1 MDFNPTAALSKV
13 RPLISDLESSNARSK
28 KELKLRELRWFD
40 AAIKSFLYR
49 LVRYELELPGGLS
62 SKRGYWIVP
71 RLGFKVCLRTGQVYQ
86 LATGAR
92 IANYFDLWMCG
103 KVCGSPTVAPKESFF
118 PAAKES
124 LRRWIETQQQE
135 HPAPDVIPLF
145 TEDLAK
151 LDWIFFYIMVERGL
165 ERAYRGTARKIWLE
179 FERIHGPIR
188 TRRIFDLSSHHQL
201 LSFLR
206 YRSANPS
213 PLFKVEKVSGPRKKE
228 EIWEIRDRGFN
239 SIAAEF
245 APYAEAYAAAHRAAG
260 YG

>member
-145 TEDLAK
+145 TEDLET
-151 LDWIFFYIMVERGL
+151 LDRIVYWALFERGL
-165 ERAYRGTARKIWLE
+165 ESEYRGTARKLWLE
-179 FERIHGPIR
+179 LSKLYGPLR
-188 TRRIFDLSSHHQL
+188 TRRTFDLSSSHQL

-206 YRSANPS
+206 YRAGNPS
-213 PLFKVEKVSGPRKKE
+213 PLYSVELVSGPKKKE
-228 EIWEIRDRGFN
+228 VVWKVRNRGLYCPVNERETF
-239 SIAAEF
+239 SA
-245 APYAEAYAAAHRAAG
+245 AYAKAFRSNKI
-260 YG
+260 

>member
-1 MDFNPTAALSKV
+1 MDPTTSAPEAKPL
-13 RPLISDLESSNARSK
+13 PLIFDLRESNSRSA
-28 KELKLRELRWFD
+28 KELRLTELRWFD
-40 AAIKSFLYR
+40 AAINPFLYR

-124 LRRWIETQQQE
+124 LRRWIETQKQE
-135 HPAPDVIPLF
+135 QPAPDVIPLF
-145 TEDLAK
+145 TEDLET
-151 LDWIFFYIMVERGL
+151 LDRIVYWALFERGL
-165 ERAYRGTARKIWLE
+165 ESEYRGTARKLWLE
-179 FERIHGPIR
+179 LSKLYGPLR
-188 TRRIFDLSSHHQL
+188 TRRTFDLSSSHQL

-206 YRSANPS
+206 YRAGNPS
-213 PLFKVEKVSGPRKKE
+213 PLYSVELVSGPKKKE
-228 EIWEIRDRGFN
+228 VVWKVRNRGLYCPVNERETF
-239 SIAAEF
+239 SA
-245 APYAEAYAAAHRAAG
+245 AYAKAFRSNKI
-260 YG
+260 

>member
-71 RLGFKVCLRTGQVYQ
+71 RLGFKVCLKTGQVYS

-145 TEDLAK
+145 TEDLET
-151 LDWIFFYIMVERGL
+151 LDRIVYWALFERGL
-165 ERAYRGTARKIWLE
+165 ESEYRGTARKLWLE
-179 FERIHGPIR
+179 LSKLYGPLR
-188 TRRIFDLSSHHQL
+188 TRRTFDLSSSHQL

-206 YRSANPS
+206 YRAGNPS
-213 PLFKVEKVSGPRKKE
+213 PLYSVELVSGPKKKE
-228 EIWEIRDRGFN
+228 VVWKVRNRGLYCPVNERETF
-239 SIAAEF
+239 SA
-245 APYAEAYAAAHRAAG
+245 AYAKAFRSNKI
-260 YG
+260 